1 MTLHANEIIA
11 NSQETKGHAVSAGSS
26 YTRLSLVR
34 KNTYSPAYRIGKS
47 PLQREPNARER
58 RAARDKLARL
68 QRQKDHFPD
77 ATAFAYF
84 KGWPLEHRITITWA
98 ACFGGERIEGN
109 IIGLNDTERNKHLR
123 AELARLLRKA
133 GYPLACIWSRDEGAR
148 LGLHVHLGLYWPLPD
163 DELVK
168 LLTRLTGSPASYAR
182 LGQGVTA
189 QSECG
194 GWQIKRNTAVSRLA
208 SAQRWTGYL
217 VDQGERHLIVP
228 KINGKVIGVSRAI
241 HYAAVEAQRAAL
253 DAWKRDVGWEVCG
266 KHRGPLR
273 GAHIAP
279 TKASGILPNDFGK
292 ICEGSWAVVEAGD
305 DGISGPRRRQKA
317 IGRLM

>member
-1 MTLHANEIIA
+1 MTIHPNEIIA
-11 NSQETKGHAVSAGSS
+11 NSQETKGNAVSPDSS
-26 YTRLSLVR
+26 YARVSLVR
-34 KNTYSPAYRIGKS
+34 ENTYSPTYSTGKN
-47 PLQREPNARER
+47 PQRRQPNARER
-58 RAARDKLARL
+58 RAARDKLARS

-98 ACFGGERIEGN
+98 ACFGGELIEGN
-109 IIGLNDTERNKHLR
+109 IIALNDKERNERLR

-148 LGLHVHLGLYWPLPD
+148 LGLHVHIGLYWPLPD

-168 LLTRLTGSPASYAR
+168 LLTRLTGSPASYGR
-182 LGQGVTA
+182 LGRGVMA
-189 QSECG
+189 QSDCG
-194 GWQIKRNTAVSRLA
+194 GWQVKRNMAVSRLA

-228 KINGKVIGVSRAI
+228 KIKGKVIGVSRSI

-253 DAWKRDVGWEVCG
+253 EAWKRDVGW
-266 KHRGPLR
+266 
-273 GAHIAP
+273 
-279 TKASGILPNDFGK
+279 NDAEST
-292 ICEGSWAVVEAGD
+292 EGH
-305 DGISGPRRRQKA
+305 
-317 IGRLM
+317 

>member
-1 MTLHANEIIA
+1 MTIHPNKITAD
-11 NSQETKGHAVSAGSS
+11 SQETKGHAVSTASS
-26 YTRLSLVR
+26 HARVSLVR
-34 KNTYSPAYRIGKS
+34 KNTCFPAYRTEKN
-47 PLQREPNARER
+47 PQRREPNARER
-58 RAARDKLARL
+58 RATRDKQARL

-84 KGWPLEHRITITWA
+84 NGWPLEHRITITWA

-109 IIGLNDTERNKHLR
+109 IIGLNDKARNERLR

-182 LGQGVTA
+182 LEQGVMA

-194 GWQIKRNTAVSRLA
+194 GWQIKRNIAVSRLA
-208 SAQRWTGYL
+208 SAQRWAGYL
-217 VDQGERHLIVP
+217 VDQGKRHLIVP
-228 KINGKVIGVSRAI
+228 RIKGKVIGVSRSI
-241 HYAAVEAQRAAL
+241 NYAPVEAQRAAL
-253 DAWKRDVGWEVCG
+253 EAWKRDVGW
-266 KHRGPLR
+266 
-273 GAHIAP
+273 
-279 TKASGILPNDFGK
+279 NDAQNA
-292 ICEGSWAVVEAGD
+292 EGH
-305 DGISGPRRRQKA
+305 
-317 IGRLM
+317 